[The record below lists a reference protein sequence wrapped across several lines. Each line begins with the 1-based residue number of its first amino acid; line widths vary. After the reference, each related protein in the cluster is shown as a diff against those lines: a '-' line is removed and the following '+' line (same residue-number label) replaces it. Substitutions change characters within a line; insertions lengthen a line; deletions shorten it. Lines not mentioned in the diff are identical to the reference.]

1 MSSIGM
7 LESNMREGLT
17 SGGLDLHEAEADLV
31 SIYGDLTTQ
40 IPYTVESRTRVA
52 IQRAYGDA

>member
-1 MSSIGM
+1 
-7 LESNMREGLT
+7 MREGLT